1 MDFPPFAETHISLM
15 PLWRHIKSQ
24 LIKEDTMKP
33 MSAPGRF
40 VGRAFLFLS
49 LAIFISAGATL
60 LSNRLRAAVPQKNS
74 AKDDDSL
81 IEAFRH
87 VEVASVSDALEQL
100 YNKRSF
106 MSHRIHA
113 ISDGR
118 IAGFAVT
125 VQMDKVEGS
134 PPAAVT
140 PMQEVLDN
148 GAANSVYV
156 MSVQDGDDI
165 AGIGGLMATAMNARG
180 YAGAVIEG
188 GVRDVAYLKKIA
200 FPVYATGIV
209 PSTSVGHYRATG
221 NVPVTAGGVRV
232 NPGDIIVADG
242 DGVVVVPKDIAA
254 EVLVKAQALDQTE
267 HSMYGPI
274 EKLRS
279 LQEAVKRFG
288 RL

>member
-1 MDFPPFAETHISLM
+1 MRIHNASWKGKSVLLLVGGLLIGLVGGVVAQ
-15 PLWRHIKSQ
+15 PLPDANTYAANPAL
-24 LIKEDTMKP
+24 LID
-33 MSAPGRF
+33 AY
-40 VGRAFLFLS
+40 
-49 LAIFISAGATL
+49 
-60 LSNRLRAAVPQKNS
+60 
-74 AKDDDSL
+74 
-81 IEAFRH
+81 RH

-100 YNKRSF
+100 YKKRT
-106 MSHRIHA
+106 
-113 ISDGR
+113 ISDGK

-134 PPAAVT
+134 PASAVT
-140 PMQEVLDN
+140 PMQEALDN
-148 GAANSVYV
+148 GPASSVYV

-180 YAGAVIEG
+180 YAGAVIDG

-232 NPGDIIVADG
+232 NPGDIVVADG
-242 DGVVVVPKDIAA
+242 DGVVVVQKDIAA

-267 HSMYGPI
+267 HSMYGYI